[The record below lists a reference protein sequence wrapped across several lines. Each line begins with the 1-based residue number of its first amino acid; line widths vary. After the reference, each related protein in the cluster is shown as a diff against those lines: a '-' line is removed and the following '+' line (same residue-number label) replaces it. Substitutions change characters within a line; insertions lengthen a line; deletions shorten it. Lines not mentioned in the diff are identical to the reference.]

1 MYLPNIE
8 ESLTAYLRPLAR
20 PGVSRRTFLRLT
32 TLAGSGLTLGVIL
45 PAAAGKDPGLMT
57 FGGPPGQP
65 GDLISPFVRIDPD
78 NTVTVICK
86 HVEAGQGVWTGL
98 PAVVAE
104 ELDASWSQMRA
115 ESSPAKVPT
124 YGNLAFGPK
133 GEVQGTGGS
142 TSMANSWDQL
152 RRAGA
157 SARAMLVQAAA
168 QQWKVPVAEITV
180 SDGVIAHSS
189 GKKATFGELATAA
202 GKLPVPE
209 KIKLKDPS
217 QFKIVGSNKKLP
229 RLDSRSKSTGTQQ
242 FAIDVMLPDMMTAL
256 VLRPPRF
263 GGKVQAIDASAA
275 KAIPGVVDVV
285 QIPRGV
291 AVVARDTWSAK
302 KGREALKVTWDESGA
317 EKRSSAALF
326 HEFRQL
332 SGGPQA
338 AKVDNRGDAA
348 AALQKAAKVLDFEFE
363 FPYLA
368 HAPMEP
374 LTAAARLSPDKC
386 EVWAGC
392 QFQTIDQV
400 NAAQAAGMKPD
411 QVFIHT
417 LAAGGT
423 FGRRANAE
431 SDYIAEVVSIAK
443 ATGGKY
449 PVKLIWTREDD
460 ITGGRY
466 RPVTYHRVKAGLNQD
481 GQLLGLQ
488 QDVVNQSIMA
498 GTPFAGLMKDGVD
511 PTSVEGGTTE
521 QYDVDNAHV
530 TWVQAKVGV
539 PVLWWRSVG
548 HTHTAFVKEVV
559 VDELA
564 EAAGKDPVA
573 FRLSILK
580 KNPRSAAV
588 LKYVA
593 EKAGWGQPFP
603 NGKGSN
609 GARRGRGIAVHE
621 SFGSVV
627 AHVAEVTVSDGAITV
642 DRVVTAVDC
651 GIAVTPDVVRAQ
663 MQSGIGYGL
672 SAALYGKISLT
683 DGHVDQTNFH
693 QYRVLRINEMPRVI
707 EIHIIPS
714 TNPPS
719 GVGEPGTPPIAP
731 AVANAVRAA
740 TGIRLRNL
748 PFDLAAAAK
757 ATKI

>member
-8 ESLTAYLRPLAR
+8 DSLAAWPPLAR
-20 PGVSRRTFLRLT
+20 LGYTRRDFLRLT
-32 TLAGSGLTLGVIL
+32 TIAGSGLTLGVML
-45 PAAAGKDPGLMT
+45 PASAGRSTGLT
-57 FGGPPGQP
+57 ALGASGQP
-65 GDLISPFVRIDPD
+65 GDLVTPFVRIDPD

-104 ELDASWSQMRA
+104 ELDASWDQMRA
-115 ESSPAKVPT
+115 ESSPAQVPT

-152 RRAGA
+152 RLAGA
-157 SARAMLVQAAA
+157 NARAMLVQAAA
-168 QQWKVPVAEITV
+168 NRWKVPAGEIAV
-180 SDGVIAHSS
+180 NDGVVAHGSS
-189 GKKATFGELATAA
+189 KKATFGELATEA
-202 GKLPVPE
+202 GKLPVPQSV
-209 KIKLKDPS
+209 KLKDPS
-217 QFKIVGSNKKLP
+217 QFRFVGSEKKLP
-229 RLDSRSKSTGTQQ
+229 RLDGRAKSTGTQQ
-242 FAIDVMLPDMMTAL
+242 FAIDVMLPDMMTAV

-263 GGKVQAIDASAA
+263 GAKVQAIDSTAA
-275 KAIPGVVDVV
+275 QAVPGVVDVV

-302 KGREALKVTWDESGA
+302 KGREALRVAWDESAA
-317 EKRSSAALF
+317 EKRGTEAIF
-326 HEFRQL
+326 QEYRQL

-338 AKVDNRGDAA
+338 VKVENRGDTAG
-348 AALQKAAKVLDFEFE
+348 ALKKAAKLFDFEFE

-392 QFQTIDQV
+392 QFQTVDQA
-400 NAAQAAGMKPD
+400 NAAQAAGLKPE

-423 FGRRANAE
+423 FGRRANPE

-443 ATGGKY
+443 ATGGRY

-466 RPVTYHRVKAGLNQD
+466 RPATYHKVKAGLSQD
-481 GQLLGLQ
+481 GKLIALR
-488 QDVVNQSIMA
+488 QDVVNQSIVA
-498 GTPFAGLMKDGVD
+498 GTPFAGLIKDGVD
-511 PTSVEGGTTE
+511 PTAVEGGTAE
-521 QYDVDNAHV
+521 QYEVENAHV
-530 TWVQAKVGV
+530 TWTQAKVGI
-539 PVLWWRSVG
+539 PILWWRSVG

-559 VDELA
+559 IDELA
-564 EAAGKDPVA
+564 QAAGQDPVA
-573 FRLSILK
+573 FRLSLLE
-580 KNPRSAAV
+580 KNPRQAAV
-588 LKYVA
+588 LKLA
-593 EKAGWGQPFP
+593 AQKAGWDKPFP
-603 NGKGSN
+603 NGQAAN

-627 AHVAEVTVSDGAITV
+627 AHVVEITVSDGTIKV

-707 EIHIIPS
+707 EIHILPS
-714 TNPPS
+714 TNHPS

-740 TGIRLRNL
+740 TGIKLRNL

-757 ATKI
+757 ATKT